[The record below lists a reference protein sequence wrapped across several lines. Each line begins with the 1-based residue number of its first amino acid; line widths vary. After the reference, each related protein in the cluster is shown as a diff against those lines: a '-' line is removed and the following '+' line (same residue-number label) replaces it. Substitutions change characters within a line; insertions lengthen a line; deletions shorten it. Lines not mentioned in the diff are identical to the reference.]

1 MPVQTGIQA
10 SLHAAHWTPAYA
22 GVTVIRGVIHA

>member
-10 SLHAAHWTPAYA
+10 
-22 GVTVIRGVIHA
+22 GVECGFGR